1 VVRGKLQVIL
11 RREYRERVFTR
22 WFVFA
27 TVFGPIVFG
36 ALLFLPSYFASRR
49 TASADVARIVVL
61 DATGTTLGRR
71 VAAELN
77 GGPAGDSSLTRVRV
91 VADTAALPAAER
103 EAADGVRA
111 GRFRGYLV
119 LDDRSLAGV
128 SARYVGTN
136 VTSLVDMQSLES
148 TVRRE
153 VLGERLEAAGLT
165 PGEAARLK
173 GLRLELDAQRL
184 GEGAGT
190 AGSGRLNILFA
201 LGVALLLYLT
211 IFLYGQS
218 VLRGVMEEKQ
228 SRVAEVVISSV
239 SPTTLLAGKVIGVAA
254 VGLTQLCI
262 WGALGWAMLQ
272 VRVAVLRAFG
282 IASLPVILPHISLSA
297 LLLLVCFFVLGY
309 LFYAAL
315 FAVIGAIVSTEQEA
329 QQAQL
334 PVAMFLVLSIA
345 FVQSVVAEPNGGLAV
360 ALGMIP
366 FSAPILMPL
375 RMSVTTV
382 PTWQVVVSLVE
393 LALGCWVVVG
403 LSARVY
409 RVGLLMYGKRPR
421 IRELLRWIRV
431 A

>member
-1 VVRGKLQVIL
+1 MVRGKLQVIL

-77 GGPAGDSSLTRVRV
+77 GGPAGDSSLTRVRT
-91 VADTAALPAAER
+91 VADGAALPAAER
-103 EAADGVRA
+103 EAADAVRA

-228 SRVAEVVISSV
+228 SRVAEVVISS
-239 SPTTLLAGKVIGVAA
+239 
-254 VGLTQLCI
+254 
-262 WGALGWAMLQ
+262 
-272 VRVAVLRAFG
+272 
-282 IASLPVILPHISLSA
+282 
-297 LLLLVCFFVLGY
+297 
-309 LFYAAL
+309 
-315 FAVIGAIVSTEQEA
+315 
-329 QQAQL
+329 
-334 PVAMFLVLSIA
+334 
-345 FVQSVVAEPNGGLAV
+345 
-360 ALGMIP
+360 
-366 FSAPILMPL
+366 
-375 RMSVTTV
+375 
-382 PTWQVVVSLVE
+382 
-393 LALGCWVVVG
+393 
-403 LSARVY
+403 
-409 RVGLLMYGKRPR
+409 
-421 IRELLRWIRV
+421 
-431 A
+431 